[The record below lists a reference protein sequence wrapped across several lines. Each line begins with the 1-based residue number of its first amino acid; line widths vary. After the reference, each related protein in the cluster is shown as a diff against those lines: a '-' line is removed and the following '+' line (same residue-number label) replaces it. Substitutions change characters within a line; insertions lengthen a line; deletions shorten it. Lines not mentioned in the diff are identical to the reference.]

1 MTLLQRQRTR
11 SYKTS
16 TVVATGESGALE
28 KRLPDLPLPAGIE
41 NIPQTVRTAKTDSKQ
56 NGLLKRVGS
65 IFSLRK
71 RPNLDLQL
79 VYSTYNRSPSD
90 LNSLR
95 SSRESE
101 DEIRCPSGLGS
112 AVSIISKRSLPP
124 SPFYPPNGSP
134 YDPMCS
140 QSRLLKRAIST
151 PNLLRSFS
159 LRVKG
164 KKNRRRGASVLA
176 DKREP
181 ETNSTRRS
189 VSTSG
194 FRLPEIIISLILA
207 QLSQS
212 DIASC
217 ATISRTFASAARSAL
232 YSDID
237 TSSIDVTMLE
247 KLTSILSSQ
256 SQLAELVTS
265 FTCPEW
271 PPFFVSAK
279 EQGTHGIRQRDTRL
293 TAMFTLALE
302 RMYNLTSLT
311 LPSFDASFVAHHTSF
326 GLKSITFL
334 DYMMSEAETKAL
346 FAWLDGQVNI
356 STLRFP
362 NLFDIEN
369 SIGTMKARI
378 KNGSH
383 SPQPAPDSCYL
394 GFGTPNNARTPS
406 PYSTPMPSPS
416 PSILMQNIPP
426 FTSPTLLPNLTILH
440 ATPSLVMS
448 LCSHLENSPITR
460 RPLRSVFLN
469 INSTLYNG
477 LRPASLMSTL
487 SGISHLGLRFT
498 SGVDRRSF
506 EKVIGAAGASLG
518 SSTEEDNDDPF
529 VVVEKN
535 GVQSTRRGLLALE
548 ISFQTPGEPGRD
560 EVCGLF
566 SMNSIYMTISYF
578 QVLYKSLQASLPR
591 YNSLS
596 SLKFS
601 VQDNTICNDESRPAT
616 EEDMVDLWVKTC
628 PTLTSITLF
637 SGTIWTQQG
646 QGGST

>member
-11 SYKTS
+11 SYKKSNNLS
-16 TVVATGESGALE
+16 TKAPEEREALE
-28 KRLPDLPLPAGIE
+28 RRFPDLPLPAGIE
-41 NIPQTVRTAKTDSKQ
+41 NIAQTVQSTKSADGKQ

-79 VYSTYNRSPSD
+79 VYSTYNRSSPYEV
-90 LNSLR
+90 NSLR

-101 DEIRCPSGLGS
+101 AEIRCPSGLGS
-112 AVSIISKRSLPP
+112 AVTIISKRSFPP

-134 YDPMCS
+134 YDPISS
-140 QSRLLKRAIST
+140 QPRLLKRAFST

-159 LRVKG
+159 LKVKG
-164 KKNRRRGASVLA
+164 KNRRRGASVLA
-176 DKREP
+176 DKHQP
-181 ETNSTRRS
+181 EANAARQC
-189 VSTSG
+189 VSAVSH
-194 FRLPEIIISLILA
+194 FPENVTFLILA
-207 QLSQS
+207 HLPQS

-217 ATISRTFASAARSAL
+217 ATVSRTFASAARSAL
-232 YSDID
+232 YADID
-237 TSSIDVTMLE
+237 TGSITVTMLE

-271 PPFFVSAK
+271 PPFFVSVK
-279 EQGTHGIRQRDTRL
+279 EHGIRIIRQTDRRL

-326 GLKSITFL
+326 GLRSITFL
-334 DYMMSEAETKAL
+334 DYRMSEAEMRAL

-362 NLFDIEN
+362 NLVDIEN
-369 SIGTMKARI
+369 TIGKTKI
-378 KNGSH
+378 KNDSKY
-383 SPQPAPDSCYL
+383 PAPDNYYL
-394 GFGTPNNARTPS
+394 GLGPPNNPHTPS
-406 PYSTPMPSPS
+406 PYSTPMPSPTPS
-416 PSILMQNIPP
+416 LLKHSILP
-426 FTSPTLLPNLTILH
+426 FTSSTLLPNLTILH

-448 LCSHLENSPITR
+448 LCSHLENSPTAR

-477 LRPASLMSTL
+477 LRPASLMSTV

-498 SGVDRRSF
+498 SSVDRRSF

-518 SSTEEDNDDPF
+518 SSAEEDNNDPF
-529 VVVEKN
+529 VMVEKT
-535 GVQSTRRGLLALE
+535 GVQSTRGGLRALE

-560 EVCGLF
+560 EVCVVF
-566 SMNSIYMTISYF
+566 SMNSIHLMIPYF
-578 QVLYKSLQASLPR
+578 
-591 YNSLS
+591 
-596 SLKFS
+596 
-601 VQDNTICNDESRPAT
+601 
-616 EEDMVDLWVKTC
+616 
-628 PTLTSITLF
+628 
-637 SGTIWTQQG
+637 
-646 QGGST
+646 

>member
-1 MTLLQRQRTR
+1 MEPYVSVCSFSPPVTLTAIQTRGFMTLLQRQRTR

-16 TVVATGESGALE
+16 SAVATGEREALE

-41 NIPQTVRTAKTDSKQ
+41 NIPQTVRSAKTDSKQ

-79 VYSTYNRSPSD
+79 VYSTYNRSPSYD

-101 DEIRCPSGLGS
+101 AEIRCPSGLGS
-112 AVSIISKRSLPP
+112 AVSIISKCSMPP
-124 SPFYPPNGSP
+124 SPFYPPNGPP

-176 DKREP
+176 DKRQP
-181 ETNSTRRS
+181 EANSTQRS
-189 VSTSG
+189 VSASG
-194 FRLPEIIISLILA
+194 SRLPEIVTSLILA

-212 DIASC
+212 EIASC
-217 ATISRTFASAARSAL
+217 ATASRTFASAARSAL

-237 TSSIDVTMLE
+237 TSSISLTMLE
-247 KLTSILSSQ
+247 KLTSTLSSQ

-271 PPFFVSAK
+271 PPFFVSAR
-279 EQGTHGIRQRDTRL
+279 EQGTHHGIRQRDTRL

-311 LPSFDASFVAHHTSF
+311 LPSFDASFVAHHSSF

-334 DYMMSEAETKAL
+334 DYMMSETETKAL
-346 FAWLDGQVNI
+346 FSWLDGQVNI

-369 SIGTMKARI
+369 CIGTMKARI
-378 KNGSH
+378 KNDF
-383 SPQPAPDSCYL
+383 PQPAPDSCYL
-394 GFGTPNNARTPS
+394 GFGTPSNVRTPS

-426 FTSPTLLPNLTILH
+426 LTSPTLLPNLTVLH

-448 LCSHLENSPITR
+448 LCSHLESSPITR

-518 SSTEEDNDDPF
+518 SSAEDDNDDPF
-529 VVVEKN
+529 IMVEKN

-560 EVCGLF
+560 EVCGFF
-566 SMNSIYMTISYF
+566 SMNST
-578 QVLYKSLQASLPR
+578 YK
-591 YNSLS
+591 
-596 SLKFS
+596 
-601 VQDNTICNDESRPAT
+601 
-616 EEDMVDLWVKTC
+616 
-628 PTLTSITLF
+628 
-637 SGTIWTQQG
+637 
-646 QGGST
+646 